1 MVNWISFDSFLVG
14 SKGAEDVTRVR
25 VFLAVSNSNTF
36 TPSLATL
43 HKRWM
48 TYVAYK
54 PRFGGDSQA
63 RTSQLVWTSYDSET
77 PMVANDPLF
86 LVLFDYGG

>member
-1 MVNWISFDSFLVG
+1 
-14 SKGAEDVTRVR
+14 
-25 VFLAVSNSNTF
+25 
-36 TPSLATL
+36 
-43 HKRWM
+43 M

-63 RTSQLVWTSYDSET
+63 RTPQLVWTSYDSET